1 MQKFPYFRTLGVTM
15 ATAMLLAAGTAS
27 AHEYKAGDLVID
39 HPWVRATPPSAPT
52 AGGYAKITNHGT
64 EPDRLTGGSAKGVK
78 RVEVHEITVE
88 NNVMKMRTVDGG
100 LEIGPGETVELKPG
114 GYHLM
119 MIGPKDQLTEGSEIE
134 GTLVFE
140 KAGTVDVSFKV
151 EPLGKAMGE
160 EAAAEHDHGGG
171 HKSH

>member
-1 MQKFPYFRTLGVTM
+1 MQTFPHFKTLGVTL
-15 ATAMLLAAGTAS
+15 ATAMLLVAGAAS

-39 HPWVRATPPSAPT
+39 HPWVRATPPGAPT

-64 EPDRLTGGSAKGVK
+64 EPDRLTGGSATGVE
-78 RVEVHEITVE
+78 RVEVHEMTVE
-88 NNVMKMRTVDGG
+88 NNIMKMRTLDDG

-119 MIGPKDQLTEGSEIE
+119 LIGPKDQLTEGNAIE

-140 KAGTVDVSFKV
+140 KAGTVDVSFTV
-151 EPLGKAMGE
+151 EPLGKTMSDE
-160 EAAAEHDHGGG
+160 DAAEHDHSGG
-171 HKSH
+171 HQGH

>member
-1 MQKFPYFRTLGVTM
+1 MQKFPHFRALAVTL

-39 HPWVRATPPSAPT
+39 HPWVRATPPGAAT

-64 EPDRLTGGSAKGVK
+64 EPDRLTGGSAKGIE
-78 RVEVHEITVE
+78 RVEVHQMTVE
-88 NNVMKMRTVDGG
+88 NNVMKMRALDDG

-114 GYHLM
+114 GNHLM
-119 MIGPKDQLTEGSEIE
+119 MMGPKDQITEGSKIE

-140 KAGTVDVSFKV
+140 KAGTVDVSFTV
-151 EPLGKAMGE
+151 EPLGKTMSEGD
-160 EAAAEHDHGGG
+160 AAKQDHGGG
-171 HKSH
+171 HKGH